1 MTLRRRISFAVAA
14 MLAVGLSATVLA
26 VRYGVPD
33 QGEHPYVGLVVFFDA
48 DNTPQWR
55 CTGTLISETVLLT
68 AGHCTEL
75 NGPARV
81 WFDETVTAALGYPT
95 AGGFNGTAH
104 TYPGWQGGLFLPDTG
119 DAGVVVLD
127 SPVTGITTFPAL
139 AEVGYLDELAT
150 ARGTKTVSFEVVG
163 YGLQSVK
170 PRLSAL
176 RTRLKAWVQLVNL
189 RSALTDGFNIQT
201 TNAPGK
207 GTGGGGTCFG
217 DSGGA
222 IFSEAGQI
230 VAVNS
235 FVLNA
240 NCAGASFGYRVD
252 TAAVQQWIA
261 TFLP

>member
-1 MTLRRRISFAVAA
+1 MHASRLVRITLTGVLTLLVSTAVFAV
-14 MLAVGLSATVLA
+14 
-26 VRYGVPD
+26 RFGVPD
-33 QGEHPYVGLVVFFDA
+33 NGEHPYVGLIVFSNA
-48 DNTPQWR
+48 ANEPQWR
-55 CTGTLISETVLLT
+55 CTGTLISPRVMLT

-81 WFDETVTAALGYPT
+81 WFQETAALQTGYPLS
-95 AGGFNGTAH
+95 GGITGRAY
-104 TYPGWQGGLFLPDTG
+104 TYPNWRGGLILPETG

-127 SPVTGITTFPAL
+127 QAVNLPFYPPL
-139 AEVGYLDELAT
+139 APVGYLDDLAT
-150 ARGTKTVSFEVVG
+150 ARGQKEVNFKVVG
-163 YGLQSVK
+163 YGLQAVK
-170 PRLSAL
+170 PQVSAV
-176 RTRLKAWVQLVNL
+176 RDRLKAWVQLVNL

-201 TNAPGK
+201 TNAQGN

-222 IFSEAGQI
+222 IFTGTNHI

-252 TAAVQQWIA
+252 TPDVQAWVG